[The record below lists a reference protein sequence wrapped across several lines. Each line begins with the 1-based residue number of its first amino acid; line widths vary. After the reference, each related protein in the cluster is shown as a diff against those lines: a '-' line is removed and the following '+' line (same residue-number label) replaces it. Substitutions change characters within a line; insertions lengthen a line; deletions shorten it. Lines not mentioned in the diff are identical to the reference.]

1 LRSEPTWKPPFPF
14 ANRGATLGADR
25 TADRKDGLED
35 ELNRLVCSGK
45 LSLAEAQT
53 AIATEWIDAYRR
65 HVKGDVK

>member
-1 LRSEPTWKPPFPF
+1 
-14 ANRGATLGADR
+14 LGADR